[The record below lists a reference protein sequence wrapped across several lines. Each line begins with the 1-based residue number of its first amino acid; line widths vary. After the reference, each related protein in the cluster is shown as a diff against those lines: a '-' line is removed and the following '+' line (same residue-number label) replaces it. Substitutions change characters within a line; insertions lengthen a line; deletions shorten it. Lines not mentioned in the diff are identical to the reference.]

1 MANDHTTGSC
11 TVTAILHPTVRSVAP
26 IPTEAVCT
34 NDVGALPIV
43 PTNRCLNRTT
53 AAIKPGTM
61 LLTIQV
67 SARKLSCNHWR
78 DDAA

>member
-11 TVTAILHPTVRSVAP
+11 MVTFTLHPIVRPLAP

-53 AAIKPGTM
+53 AAIMLGTV
-61 LLTIQV
+61 LLIIQV
-67 SARKLSCNHWR
+67 SARKLSCNHRR